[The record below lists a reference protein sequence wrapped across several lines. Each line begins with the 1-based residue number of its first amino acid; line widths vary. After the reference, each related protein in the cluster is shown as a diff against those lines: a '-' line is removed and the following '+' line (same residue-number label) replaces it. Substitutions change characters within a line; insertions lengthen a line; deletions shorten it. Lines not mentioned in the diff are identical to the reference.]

1 MTVNISKPSINIRE
15 KLAELDKPSGIAGE
29 AVLRADSVQEIRNSI
44 GAGRKN
50 LIINGGM
57 NVWQRGT
64 TASQAGQTAYISADR
79 WLTYIDTSSTVWLS
93 KVDFTKGQTEVEGNP
108 ESYAKFDWLGT
119 GSTALKVLEQ
129 RVENVIPVSG
139 VPITLSFYARTEQ
152 ADDVEIKFIQDHG
165 VSGSAQV
172 YTTGG
177 TIDCTTS
184 WKKFTKTITL
194 TSLAGKTVNAGSY
207 LKVGLWSQGTLN
219 SYIEIAQVQLELG
232 SAATDFEHRSYG
244 EELALCQRY
253 YQILDFTRSQ
263 LGVLHRATSSG
274 AGLPYAFIPLTT
286 TMRAYP
292 SMTTSGTWGT
302 GADQA
307 GTPTLYETSYSNVT
321 LRGNN
326 GNIADGGAQWL
337 RGGFCN
343 FDAEL

>member
-253 YQILDFTRSQ
+253 YEAENTNTAWMGRVSGYSDAFGRTTIFFTTRK
-263 LGVLHRATSSG
+263 RANPTITVTDSNPSNGGAMGTQFEYTSSFTVHK
-274 AGLPYAFIPLTT
+274 A
-286 TMRAYP
+286 
-292 SMTTSGTWGT
+292 SMSAVSYVTSWT
-302 GADQA
+302 AD
-307 GTPTLYETSYSNVT
+307 S
-321 LRGNN
+321 
-326 GNIADGGAQWL
+326 
-337 RGGFCN
+337 
-343 FDAEL
+343 EL